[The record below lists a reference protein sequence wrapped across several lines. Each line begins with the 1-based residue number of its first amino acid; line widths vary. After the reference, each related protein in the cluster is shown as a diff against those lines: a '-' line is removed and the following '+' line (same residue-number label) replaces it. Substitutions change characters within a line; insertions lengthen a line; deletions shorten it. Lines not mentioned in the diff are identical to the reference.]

1 MVAPLVPDDIVFSA
15 LHYIPI
21 YPQRLFDSTLFA
33 IATGDEFRA
42 AFCLW
47 LKSWNQKPA
56 GSLPNDDR
64 ELCYL
69 AGLAGNLGKWG
80 KVKRIALR
88 HWEVCDDG
96 RLYHPVVAELVIQA
110 WNIINAQKNR
120 TRAATASRWKTT
132 SEGVRNG
139 VRDGSQPKQIKKPP
153 LYPPHE
159 NGGDQRFA
167 MNGLGANGPTP
178 VHPKILQHAEPCH
191 CDNCTRWAALQA
203 RTA

>member
-1 MVAPLVPDDIVFSA
+1 VVAPLVPDDIVFSA

-96 RLYHPVVAELVIQA
+96 RLYHPVVAELVLQA
-110 WNIINAQKNR
+110 WNIINTHKNR
-120 TRAATASRWKTT
+120 AKAGARARWSKAQAML
-132 SEGVRNG
+132 E
-139 VRDGSQPKQIKKPP
+139 DMQPNQTKNNPPKPP
-153 LYPPHE
+153 KNSKGKGE
-159 NGGDQRFA
+159 T
-167 MNGLGANGPTP
+167 NGPTP
-178 VHPKILQHAEPCH
+178 INPKILQHADPCH
-191 CDNCTRWAALQA
+191 CPNCTRWAALQT

>member
-1 MVAPLVPDDIVFSA
+1 VTAPLVPEDVVFTA
-15 LHYIPI
+15 LHYVPI
-21 YPQRLFDSTLFA
+21 YSQRLFDSTLFA
-33 IATGDEFRA
+33 VATADEFRA

-110 WNIINAQKNR
+110 WNIICTNQRR
-120 TRAATASRWKTT
+120 TRAASLARWNSTT
-132 SEGVRNG
+132 EGVRNG
-139 VRDGSQPKQIKKPP
+139 HRDGMQPNQTINKESSKNGLKNGAAFSAPRSPKQMSHFADCQCPNCQRW
-153 LYPPHE
+153 HE
-159 NGGDQRFA
+159 QQQRS
-167 MNGLGANGPTP
+167 
-178 VHPKILQHAEPCH
+178 V
-191 CDNCTRWAALQA
+191 
-203 RTA
+203 